1 MNTVEFDV
9 DVVNAVLSGHESYR
23 VVVGFDLLNEAIVLC
38 TGRRNNLEIVFQI
51 RWEVKQ
57 GSLFLTTKMRMYC
70 VAQDDV
76 THKHTY

>member
-38 TGRRNNLEIVFQI
+38 TGRRNNLEIVFSN
-51 RWEVKQ
+51 KM
-57 GSLFLTTKMRMYC
+57 GSEAGESFPDYQNENVLRSTG
-70 VAQDDV
+70 
-76 THKHTY
+76 